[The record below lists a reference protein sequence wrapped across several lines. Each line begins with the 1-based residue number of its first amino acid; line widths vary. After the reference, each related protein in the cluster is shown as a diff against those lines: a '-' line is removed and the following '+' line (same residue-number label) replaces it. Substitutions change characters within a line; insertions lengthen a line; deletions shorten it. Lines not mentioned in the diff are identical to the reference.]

1 MHQVVV
7 GQFSGPLEL
16 LLSLIQ
22 DEKMEISEIALSQV
36 TEQFVR
42 YVEGLEEVEAEELA
56 DFLII
61 ATKLLFTKSRHLLL
75 SFEPDED
82 DGKPLEEQLRIY
94 QLFVEASREIHKKW
108 LAPIRGYVRMEP
120 PRIPE
125 NIPLPENLT
134 MATWNTAIARLLDRL
149 KPPKPL
155 LQTRIDKAISLKDT
169 MHRLKKLLEVEERT
183 KFSDIIGAGASKTE
197 IIVGFLAILELVR
210 QREIL
215 IAQDNA
221 FTDIHIEKVL
231 V

>member
-1 MHQVVV
+1 MHHVVV

-42 YVEGLEEVEAEELA
+42 YVESLEEAEAEELA
-56 DFLII
+56 DFLVI
-61 ATKLLFTKSRHLLL
+61 ATKLLYTKSRHLLL

-108 LAPIRGYVRMEP
+108 LAPIRGYVRVEP

-134 MATWNTAIARLLDRL
+134 LATWNTAIARLLDRL

-155 LQTRIDKAISLKDT
+155 PQTRIDKAVSLKET
-169 MHRLKKLLEVEERT
+169 MQRLKKLLEVEERT
-183 KFSDIIGAGASKTE
+183 KFSDIIGVGASKTE
-197 IIVGFLAILELVR
+197 IIVGFLAVLELVK

-221 FTDIHIEKVL
+221 FTDIHIEKVS